1 MKKTDDDVDGEEGRN
16 ALSGTMCSEWIV
28 SQEASEGGNGGEK
41 GFGKTEKCGDDKEEE
56 EKQKEAKSLLHVR
69 MCISLVFLCTV
80 LLLVLCFF
88 TCLWFCV
95 GVTFCFTFYVFFVL
109 CAAPC
114 FLTFFLCSLC
124 VHHTWVKQ
132 PVQKLRTACLTPTRA
147 EKCGVCHSGIHKL
160 HKGIT
165 KKKEKEMK

>member
-1 MKKTDDDVDGEEGRN
+1 
-16 ALSGTMCSEWIV
+16 MCSEWIV

-95 GVTFCFTFYVFFVL
+95 GVTFCFSFYVFFVL

-114 FLTFFLCSLC
+114 FLTFSF
-124 VHHTWVKQ
+124 V
-132 PVQKLRTACLTPTRA
+132 
-147 EKCGVCHSGIHKL
+147 
-160 HKGIT
+160 
-165 KKKEKEMK
+165 